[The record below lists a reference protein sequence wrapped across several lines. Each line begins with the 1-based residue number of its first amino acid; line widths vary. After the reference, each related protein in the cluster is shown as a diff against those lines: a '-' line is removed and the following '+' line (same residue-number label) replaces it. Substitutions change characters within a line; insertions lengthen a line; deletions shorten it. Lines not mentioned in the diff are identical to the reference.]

1 MRSTCKYGLRS
12 ISWQSQGDRTLKVR
26 CKHVKLTCRLRNVR
40 CTQLLTAKRDVRATY
55 LDLAQSYGRR
65 ALTYS
70 VPAIATPS
78 LRFQK
83 NVADVAS
90 ARNVR
95 TKNTHGGLGPGLKV
109 IVPKPDNECFKKSF
123 CFAGAAA
130 ARVWN
135 SLPNNL
141 QNVQSVSNFKR
152 MYKQLFFV

>member
-1 MRSTCKYGLRS
+1 MHLHVLTTYELARTSYMRSTCKYGLRS

-26 CKHVKLTCRLRNVR
+26 CKHVKLTRRLRNVR
-40 CTQLLTAKRDVRATY
+40 CMQLLTAKRGVRATY

-78 LRFQK
+78 PRFQK

-95 TKNTHGGLGPGLKV
+95 TKNTHGGLGPGLYS
-109 IVPKPDNECFKKSF
+109 VP
-123 CFAGAAA
+123 
-130 ARVWN
+130 WN
-135 SLPNNL
+135 STYADLTIYDIWVDTPISFL
-141 QNVQSVSNFKR
+141 
-152 MYKQLFFV
+152 

>member
-26 CKHVKLTCRLRNVR
+26 CKHVKLTCHLRNVR
-40 CTQLLTAKRDVRATY
+40 CTQLLTARRGARATY

-78 LRFQK
+78 PRFQK

-95 TKNTHGGLGPGLKV
+95 TKNTHGGVGLGLKASLTTRRACLE
-109 IVPKPDNECFKKSF
+109 IVRTRSSCQAWSCRRVKIKSE
-123 CFAGAAA
+123 GKYVL
-130 ARVWN
+130 R
-135 SLPNNL
+135 
-141 QNVQSVSNFKR
+141 
-152 MYKQLFFV
+152 